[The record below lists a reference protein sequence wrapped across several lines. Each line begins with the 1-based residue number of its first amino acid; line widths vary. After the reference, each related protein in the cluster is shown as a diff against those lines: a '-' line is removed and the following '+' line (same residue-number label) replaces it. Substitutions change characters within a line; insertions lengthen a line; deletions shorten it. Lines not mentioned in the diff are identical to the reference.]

1 MAQFPRI
8 NGDEKPVL
16 NVDGGSYVNP
26 YPTANAV
33 VTDAPVQPA
42 GPFLGFYTVTGN
54 GALTG
59 TQVSYIIK
67 ATEQLATVHI
77 YEYSN
82 TSGAATNNTLAM
94 AIYPINAWTTTDLAA
109 NINAALTAG
118 NVANTVT
125 VTATATFTGATYPA

>member
-8 NGDEKPVL
+8 NGDSKPVL
-16 NVDGGSYVNP
+16 NNDGGNYVNP

-33 VTDAPVQPA
+33 VSDTPVQPA
-42 GPFLGFYTVTGN
+42 GPFLGFYTVTGA

-67 ATEQLATVHI
+67 AAEQLATVHI
-77 YEYSN
+77 YQYSN
-82 TSGAATNNTLAM
+82 TGGAATNNTLAL
-94 AIYPINAWTTTDLAA
+94 ALYPINAWSTANLAA
-109 NINAALTAG
+109 NITAALTAG

-125 VTATATFTGATYPA
+125 VTGTATFTGVTYPN